1 MKKEDLRCEY
11 SGLPSPQAYIK
22 KQIKNE
28 KINTKNTP
36 VVELQKTKHEK
47 ITIRSSTTIEY
58 N

>member
-1 MKKEDLRCEY
+1 MKRDNLRCEY

-36 VVELQKTKHEK
+36 VVELQKTKK
-47 ITIRSSTTIEY
+47 KK
-58 N
+58 

>member
-11 SGLPSPQAYIK
+11 SGLPLPQAYIK

-36 VVELQKTKHEK
+36 VVELQKTKK
-47 ITIRSSTTIEY
+47 KK
-58 N
+58 